1 MLYGHGGRG
10 QGEHV
15 EALKAG
21 AAVGSSVALSGSDV
35 ATRGELGRHFGEL
48 LRQVELASFVL
59 DADGHVTYC
68 NDYLLR
74 LTGRQADEVLGKST
88 GNLLMSMSGEAHA
101 GIVPPADMPARWNQ
115 ESQIV
120 TASGERRLICWH
132 NVALYSSDG
141 AVNGTASIG
150 EDITS
155 HRVAED
161 KLSKLNR
168 IYAMLS
174 GINALIL
181 RAKGRQELFNGA
193 CGIAVEHGEFGMA
206 WIGLLDPVTLDIT
219 PTAWAGVGSEAYS
232 TSKSTARAD
241 VSSGQGAVG
250 RAIRER
256 RAIFSNDILKEP
268 GVGGRRRADAA
279 ERGYRSL
286 ITLPL
291 LMNGAVIGNFS
302 LFARGLDFFNEEE
315 VKLLS
320 DLTADISFALEH
332 IATEEK
338 VQYLARYD
346 LLTGLPNRTQF
357 YDALQKILGQAKD
370 HGWIVSV
377 LIIDLDRF
385 KAVNE
390 TLGHNMGDQLLRQ
403 YGERLV
409 ECLRSRDIVARIGG
423 DEFGIIL
430 ITPDQPLRAEVVGN
444 KILTAMHRPFTLG
457 DREVTVT
464 GSIGIT
470 VYPIDS
476 EDAGVL
482 IKNSE
487 TAMYR
492 AKEAGRDTY
501 RFYTA
506 EMNASALEKLE
517 RENALRKALANDE
530 FVLHY
535 QPKMDL
541 ASDRV
546 SSVEALIRWNRPGH
560 GLVPPLDFIPML
572 EETGLIVQVGAWVI
586 DTACRQISEWGRAGL
601 GPISVAVNLSARQFS
616 HDAVD
621 LDASGD
627 APRAG
632 MDHQLLEFE
641 LQVARAI
648 ESHNID
654 PRLVEFELTESLLM
668 SHAEKSIAI
677 LRRLKAHGIGLSI
690 DDFGT
695 GYSSLAYLRRFPI
708 DALKIDRA
716 FIRDIT
722 TNADDAAITAAIISL
737 AHSLKLKVVAE
748 GVETAE
754 QLAFLREQHCDEIQG
769 YYLSRPL
776 PAAAISELLSS
787 RLVPTA
793 PLQ

>member
-1 MLYGHGGRG
+1 
-10 QGEHV
+10 V
-15 EALKAG
+15 KASKVAAALR
-21 AAVGSSVALSGSDV
+21 STVALSGSDV
-35 ATRGELGRHFGEL
+35 NTRDDLGRHFGDL

-59 DADGHVTYC
+59 DADGQVTYC

-74 LTGRQADEVLGKST
+74 LTGRQADDVLGRSIT
-88 GNLLMSMSGEAHA
+88 GLLMSMSGEALA
-101 GIVPPADMPARWNQ
+101 GIASPADTARWTQ

-141 AVNGTASIG
+141 AMNGTASIG

-174 GINALIL
+174 GINALIV
-181 RAKGRQELFNGA
+181 RAKDRQELFNGA
-193 CGIAVEHGEFGMA
+193 CGIAIEHGQFGMA
-206 WIGLLDPVTLDIT
+206 WIGLLDPITLDIT
-219 PTAWAGVGSEAYS
+219 PAAWAGVGSESYS

-241 VSSGQGAVG
+241 ASSGQGAVG

-256 RAIFSNDILKEP
+256 RPVFSNDILAEP
-268 GVGGRRRADAA
+268 GVGGRRRAEAA
-279 ERGYRSL
+279 ERGLRSL

-302 LFARGLDFFNEEE
+302 LFAHGCNFFTEEE

-346 LLTGLPNRTQF
+346 LVTGLPNRAQF
-357 YDALQKILGQAKD
+357 YDALQKTLGQAKE

-377 LIIDLDRF
+377 LIVDLDRF

-390 TLGHNMGDQLLRQ
+390 TLGHTMGDLLLRQ

-430 ITPDQPLRAEVVGN
+430 ITPDQPQRAEVVGN
-444 KILTAMHRPFTLG
+444 KILTALHRPFTLG

-517 RENALRKALANDE
+517 MENALRKALAHDE

-541 ASDRV
+541 ASGRV
-546 SSVEALIRWNRPGH
+546 CSVEALIRWNRPGR

-586 DTACRQISEWGRAGL
+586 DTACRQISEWGHDGL
-601 GPISVAVNLSARQFS
+601 GSISVAVNLSPRQFS
-616 HDAVD
+616 HEAID

-627 APRAG
+627 APGGG
-632 MDHQLLEFE
+632 MDQQPLEFE
-641 LQVARAI
+641 LAFARAI
-648 ESHNID
+648 ESHNVD
-654 PRLVEFELTESLLM
+654 PTLFEFELTESLLM
-668 SHAEKSIAI
+668 SHAERSVAI

-716 FIRDIT
+716 FIRDVT
-722 TNADDAAITAAIISL
+722 NNADDAAIASAIISL

-754 QLAFLREQHCDEIQG
+754 QLAFLRAQHCDEIQG

-776 PAAAISELLSS
+776 PAAAMTEMLRS

-793 PLQ
+793 IQ